1 MTITSS
7 KLSYLLLNRAD
18 ARDARRL
25 EMLAD
30 VMTKVLAVSAFFAI
44 LLSRSVWLLT
54 PTSRRPTAL
63 LYPHMALGC
72 D

>member
-7 KLSYLLLNRAD
+7 MLSCLLLYRAD

-44 LLSRSVWLLT
+44 RTILMNLGDRSMCC
-54 PTSRRPTAL
+54 L
-63 LYPHMALGC
+63 LYTSDAA
-72 D
+72 DE

>member
-44 LLSRSVWLLT
+44 RTILMNLGDRS
-54 PTSRRPTAL
+54 
-63 LYPHMALGC
+63 M
-72 D
+72 

>member
-1 MTITSS
+1 MRDREDMTITSS
-7 KLSYLLLNRAD
+7 KLSYLLLNGAD

-44 LLSRSVWLLT
+44 RTILMNLGDRS
-54 PTSRRPTAL
+54 
-63 LYPHMALGC
+63 M
-72 D
+72 

>member
-7 KLSYLLLNRAD
+7 KLSCLLLNRAD

-25 EMLAD
+25 EILAD

-44 LLSRSVWLLT
+44 RTILMNLGDRS
-54 PTSRRPTAL
+54 
-63 LYPHMALGC
+63 M
-72 D
+72 